1 MKAMRLT
8 GLMRKEVYE
17 ILRDPSSIAIAF
29 VLPLVLLLIFGY
41 GVSLDAR
48 QISIA
53 VVVDNPTQLTA
64 SFLAELQRSPWFRP
78 ATYPNEAR
86 AEQALMDGRANAIV
100 WLRSDFTRL
109 SYSSGSAPIHL
120 TVNGVDANQARI
132 IENYVNGAW
141 LVWLQQE
148 ATRQGAHLAAPVV
161 ADARVWFNPALR
173 SRDYLIPGLIAIIM
187 TLIGALL
194 TALVVAREWERGT
207 MEGIMVTPVAKTEI
221 LLGKLIPYFV
231 MGMGGMIMSTAMA
244 VFLFGVPLR
253 GSLLVLFGTALFL
266 LTALGMGLVISVLA
280 RSQFVAAMVAIVT
293 TFLPAFI
300 LSGFLFDIR
309 SMPGIIQVLTHII
322 AARYFV
328 TLLQTLFLAGDIWP
342 VILRNVWHG
351 HPVCLFSRHRT
362 AAFSQEVGLMRL
374 VLQRVIA
381 LAIKELLSLL
391 RDPASRAVLIGPPII
406 QLVVFGYAATFD
418 LKHVPFVV
426 YNQDQ
431 GRLSRDFI
439 ARFAGSP
446 SFDLV
451 RIVHSQDALAQ
462 AIDESRR

>member
-1 MKAMRLT
+1 MKIMRLT

-17 ILRDPSSIAIAF
+17 IVRDPSSIAIAF

-48 QISIA
+48 SILVA
-53 VVVDNPTQLTA
+53 EVVDHPTPLTA
-64 SFLAELQRSPWFRP
+64 SFLAELQRSPWFHP
-78 ATYPNEAR
+78 TVYPDQSS
-86 AEQALMDGRANAIV
+86 AEQALMHGHADAIL

-109 SYSSGSAPIHL
+109 SYSAGGAPIHL

-132 IENYVNGAW
+132 IENYVNGTW
-141 LVWLQQE
+141 LLWLQQE
-148 ATRQGAHLAAPVV
+148 ATRQGTHLAMPVV

-207 MEGIMVTPVAKTEI
+207 MEGIMVTPVARTEI

-231 MGMGGMIMSTAMA
+231 MGMGGMMMSTAMA

-253 GSLLVLFGTALFL
+253 GSLLVLFGTAALFL

-280 RSQFVAAMVAIVT
+280 RSQFVAAMIAIIT

-309 SMPGIIQVLTHII
+309 SMPQFIQILTHIV

-328 TLLQTLFLAGDIWP
+328 TMLQSSFLAGDIWP
-342 VILRNVWHG
+342 VILPN
-351 HPVCLFSRHRT
+351 
-362 AAFSQEVGLMRL
+362 AFGMAILCAVFLG
-374 VLQRVIA
+374 IA
-381 LAIKELLSLL
+381 LL
-391 RDPASRAVLIGPPII
+391 R
-406 QLVVFGYAATFD
+406 FH
-418 LKHVPFVV
+418 K
-426 YNQDQ
+426 
-431 GRLSRDFI
+431 RLD
-439 ARFAGSP
+439 
-446 SFDLV
+446 
-451 RIVHSQDALAQ
+451 
-462 AIDESRR
+462 